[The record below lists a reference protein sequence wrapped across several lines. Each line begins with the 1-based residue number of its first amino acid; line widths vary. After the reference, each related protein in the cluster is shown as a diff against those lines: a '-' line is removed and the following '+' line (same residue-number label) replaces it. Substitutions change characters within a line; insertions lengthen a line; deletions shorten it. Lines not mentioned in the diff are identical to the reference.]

1 MKAKLHILYV
11 LMLFVSLVSCN
22 SNVNVEAS
30 AKPNDT
36 ITIGVNDGFLHKDPD
51 FTLQVDSILN
61 DSRCPYGAECIWAG
75 NAEVRMKLVIENSNP
90 ILFKL
95 NTLQTFGQEVQL
107 NGIKFKLI
115 DLFPHPDIHTKF
127 SYQSYRVKIYYSTL
141 VR

>member
-1 MKAKLHILYV
+1 
-11 LMLFVSLVSCN
+11 
-22 SNVNVEAS
+22 
-30 AKPNDT
+30 
-36 ITIGVNDGFLHKDPD
+36 
-51 FTLQVDSILN
+51 
-61 DSRCPYGAECIWAG
+61 
-75 NAEVRMKLVIENSNP
+75 MKLVVENSNP

>member
-1 MKAKLHILYV
+1 
-11 LMLFVSLVSCN
+11 
-22 SNVNVEAS
+22 
-30 AKPNDT
+30 
-36 ITIGVNDGFLHKDPD
+36 
-51 FTLQVDSILN
+51 
-61 DSRCPYGAECIWAG
+61 
-75 NAEVRMKLVIENSNP
+75 MKLVVENSIP